1 MIYRWPAACNS
12 PCRAWLI
19 IYIYA
24 LLVRLVLMIFV
35 ILQGHIQLEVFN
47 IVPCAHLVNI
57 VRLHLILLRYLAL
70 LDFFLLVELLPV
82 LGVLVDGSAQ
92 ILTDLAMQ
100 DVSL

>member
-1 MIYRWPAACNS
+1 
-12 PCRAWLI
+12 
-19 IYIYA
+19 
-24 LLVRLVLMIFV
+24 MIFV

-82 LGVLVDGSAQ
+82 LGVLVDGNAQ